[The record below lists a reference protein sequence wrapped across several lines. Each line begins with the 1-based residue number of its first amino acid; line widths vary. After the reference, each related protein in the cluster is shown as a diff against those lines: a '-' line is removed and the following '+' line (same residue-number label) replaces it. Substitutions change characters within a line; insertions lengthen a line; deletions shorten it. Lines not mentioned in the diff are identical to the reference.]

1 MKKIVF
7 QLLLIMPSLIFSITR
22 GQIVGNGYP
31 YFLGWSPLVDS
42 CWILDSNGDTIP
54 PLFHS
59 EFKVGSW
66 NIGEAYVWGG
76 IDAPNR
82 FLSRINDS
90 VCAGGY
96 NTSQYGYY
104 TPGVPGSGTAAAH
117 WLAGID
123 CAAFVNRCLELTAWQ
138 GIKKLEE
145 CCLKI
150 DKKDAKKG
158 DALTK
163 AHHAQ
168 LIVENNYPMAY
179 VFESISQEDIEPKVR
194 GAPVS
199 MAGYEAYSIFPQ
211 FANEKPANGS
221 EVHESRPEISVEVTG
236 SGVID
241 IPYLLLDHTVEIRA
255 TNNRVNLYED
265 EYTWSFA
272 VHSECP
278 VVIFTDPADGEEDVD
293 IYKDIEIIFNKPMD
307 TGQDISVSEY
317 QVIRDNMQYHF
328 IRRNHSIVSLA
339 VSLRSLEC

>member
-1 MKKIVF
+1 MPGCVSEEGVMKF
-7 QLLLIMPSLIFSITR
+7 LLKTIILIFAVSQLFAVTR
-22 GQIVGNGYP
+22 QDIWGNGVP
-31 YFLGWSPLVDS
+31 CFLGWSPLVDS

-104 TPGVPGSGTAAAH
+104 TPGVPGSGSAAAH
-117 WLAGID
+117 WLGGID
-123 CAAFVNRCLELTAWQ
+123 CAAFVNRCLQLTAWQ
-138 GIKKLEE
+138 GIAALEN

-150 DKKDAKKG
+150 DAKQAKMG
-158 DALTK
+158 DALTVP
-163 AHHAQ
+163 HHAR
-168 LIVENNYPMAY
+168 LVVDNSYPMFAIL
-179 VFESISQEDIEPKVR
+179 ESTPPKIR
-194 GAPVS
+194 GADVTI
-199 MAGYEAYSIFPQ
+199 GNYEAYSIFPQ

-241 IPYLLLDHTVEIRA
+241 IPYLLLDG
-255 TNNRVNLYED
+255 N
-265 EYTWSFA
+265 S
-272 VHSECP
+272 
-278 VVIFTDPADGEEDVD
+278 
-293 IYKDIEIIFNKPMD
+293 
-307 TGQDISVSEY
+307 
-317 QVIRDNMQYHF
+317 
-328 IRRNHSIVSLA
+328 
-339 VSLRSLEC
+339 